1 MKWKLQVGPDI
12 CLRISRTTN
21 IKKHVQKLPPAS
33 RCIAWREGGWG
44 ENCLPIPFS
53 YSPPPPPPLP
63 FRCLPWSLFTE
74 AHGLFLLMVILTN
87 ACKHHCS
94 SLYYP
99 WSPGGGGGGEG
110 GTQQSFT
117 WEGSAPGLAPYP
129 CKPFQNVLLSY
140 TFNRQIVPLSHT
152 SFRPLHPF

>member
-1 MKWKLQVGPDI
+1 MGLDI
-12 CLRISRTTN
+12 CLRNSRTTN
-21 IKKHVQKLPPAS
+21 IKKRVQKLPPAS

-53 YSPPPPPPLP
+53 YSPHPPPPLP

-74 AHGLFLLMVILTN
+74 ARGLFLLLVILTN
-87 ACKHHCS
+87 VYIIAAHCTT
-94 SLYYP
+94 P
-99 WSPGGGGGGEG
+99 DPQGGGRGG

-129 CKPFQNVLLSY
+129 CKPFENVLLSY
-140 TFNRQIVPLSHT
+140 TFN
-152 SFRPLHPF
+152 FDK

>member
-1 MKWKLQVGPDI
+1 MHCMERRGVGRKLLAHSLLLFPS
-12 CLRISRTTN
+12 L
-21 IKKHVQKLPPAS
+21 
-33 RCIAWREGGWG
+33 
-44 ENCLPIPFS
+44 
-53 YSPPPPPPLP
+53 PPPLP

-74 AHGLFLLMVILTN
+74 ARGLFLLMVILTN
-87 ACKHHCS
+87 ACKHNCS

-99 WSPGGGGGGEG
+99 WSPGGGGGREG

-152 SFRPLHPF
+152 SFRPLHPFLTAANALSFNPFTPGTFMHDNPPNSLAVFGRK

>member
-12 CLRISRTTN
+12 CLRNSRTIN
-21 IKKHVQKLPPAS
+21 IKKRVQKLPPAS

-53 YSPPPPPPLP
+53 YSPHPPPLP
-63 FRCLPWSLFTE
+63 LSMPAMKLVHRGTWPLFADGDFDKCL
-74 AHGLFLLMVILTN
+74 HN
-87 ACKHHCS
+87 CS

-99 WSPGGGGGGEG
+99 WSPGGGGGGG
-110 GTQQSFT
+110 GPQPIFT
-117 WEGSAPGLAPYP
+117 WTGSAPGLAPYP

-140 TFNRQIVPLSHT
+140 TFNWQIVPLSHT